1 MIFTTVYLLGYW
13 ICSLLLIR
21 MSVELR
27 ENECNYPRFGP
38 IMIMSALWPYAL
50 YLALK
55 ENATY

>member
-13 ICSLLLIR
+13 IVSVLLIR

-27 ENECNYPRFGP
+27 ENGFNYPRMIP
-38 IMIMSALWPYAL
+38 ILIMSALWPYAL